1 MVRRLT
7 RALVLVAAVAA
18 AVPLPTLAVVVAGD
32 GEPVICGCG
41 CGREVGS
48 CCCAAPKSSD
58 LAMRCSGDR
67 DDAETPVAFRP
78 PAVTGA
84 EAAFPAPGSERR
96 PLPSEPDRPW
106 SVDLEPDPPIPE
118 AATAS

>member
-18 AVPLPTLAVVVAGD
+18 AVPLPTLAVGLLAD

-58 LAMRCSGDR
+58 LAMRCNGDR
-67 DDAETPVAFRP
+67 DEAVAPLAFTP
-78 PAVTGA
+78 PAVTGS
-84 EAAFPAPGSERR
+84 ELAFPAPGSERR
-96 PLPSEPDRPW
+96 PPSSEPDRPF

-118 AATAS
+118 ATAAS